1 MNRFTKPA
9 FNRISTATQRRKEST
24 QIKSRVIPRGR
35 ITFIDEVVIMPFN
48 AALFERFAIAHA
60 WANRGD
66 CKISEGA
73 HIMFWDGETK

>member
-48 AALFERFAIAHA
+48 AALFERFVIAH
-60 WANRGD
+60 ANRGD
-66 CKISEGA
+66 CKISEDA
-73 HIMFWDGETK
+73 HVIMFWDGETK